1 LISCQRI
8 DSTLNVLIQSID
20 NLTLNVLI
28 NDMKT
33 KSSQKRIT
41 EKRRMISLRLPHRTI
56 EQIDKIA
63 KANKSNKT
71 AVMVEAVDSMARGG

>member
-1 LISCQRI
+1 MISCQRI

-20 NLTLNVLI
+20 NLKLNVLI

-41 EKRRMISLRLPHRTI
+41 EKRRMISLRLPHETI
-56 EQIDKIA
+56 KQIDGLA
-63 KANKSNKT
+63 TANGISKT